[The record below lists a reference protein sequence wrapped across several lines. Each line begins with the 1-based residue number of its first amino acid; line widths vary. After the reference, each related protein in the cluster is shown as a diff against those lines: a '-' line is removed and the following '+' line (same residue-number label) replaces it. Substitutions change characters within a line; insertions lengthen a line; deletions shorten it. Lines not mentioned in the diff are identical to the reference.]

1 MAFIL
6 SGGNVISFAE
16 YTDVTSIDQRVF
28 EANEGLTDV
37 IVEDILMRSTQR
49 IVSILTA
56 SDWWRAYYVRQSAGT
71 YDPLLFTSG
80 LINVPSIDPNKIK
93 ARSDDFTDLCVYYA
107 LANYILPK
115 IADFSKEDNAE
126 RVKIGFFNEKF
137 RSLYQ
142 ELIDD
147 GSWYD
152 YSGNGTIS
160 NTEKFPQRSNVVRI
174 R

>member
-6 SGGNVISFAE
+6 SGTNVISFAE
-16 YTDVTSIDQRVF
+16 YSDVQARDQRLF
-28 EANEGLTDV
+28 EANEGLTEI
-37 IVEDILMRSTQR
+37 IVEDILERSTQR
-49 IVSILTA
+49 IIKNLTA
-56 SDWWRAYYVRQSAGT
+56 SDWWRAYYIRLSAGT

-80 LINVPSIDPNKIK
+80 LISVPDINPDKIK
-93 ARSDDFTDLCVYYA
+93 TRKDDFTDLCVYHA

-115 IADFSKEDNAE
+115 IADFSQTDNAE
-126 RVKIGFFNEKF
+126 RVKIGFYNEKYRNMF
-137 RSLYQ
+137 Q

-152 YSGNGTIS
+152 FNADGTIS
-160 NTEKFPQRSNVVRI
+160 NLEKFPQRSNVVRV